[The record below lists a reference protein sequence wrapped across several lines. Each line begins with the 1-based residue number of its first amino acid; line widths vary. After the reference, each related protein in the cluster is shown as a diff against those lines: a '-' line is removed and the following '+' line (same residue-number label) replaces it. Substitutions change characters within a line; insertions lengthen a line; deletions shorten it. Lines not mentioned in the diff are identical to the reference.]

1 MVQHQKAMSLKESK
15 EVMKKFKGPPIINL
29 SKSDCKKGRMQ
40 KVLKKYNETIR
51 LNPLTVFRFP
61 QKENI
66 QFHNPNE
73 TYLKVVKKKEN
84 LCEKQNI

>member
-40 KVLKKYNETIR
+40 KVLKKFSKLISEMVGGVER
-51 LNPLTVFRFP
+51 LVSLPGDTCR
-61 QKENI
+61 KA
-66 QFHNPNE
+66 
-73 TYLKVVKKKEN
+73 
-84 LCEKQNI
+84 